1 MADKELV
8 TFYSKVKKVENN
20 LAIIIPDKVT
30 KNLELTDGTEMIL
43 TLDGQTLT
51 VKKKTTLKEL
61 MGQITVENQHDEIE
75 WGKPKGNGF
84 GEKSIHFNIIGYF
97 G

>member
-20 LAIIIPDKVT
+20 LAIIIPDKIT

-51 VKKKTTLKEL
+51 VKKKTTLNEL
-61 MGQITVENQHDEIE
+61 LGQITVENQHDEIE
-75 WGKPKGNGF
+75 WGKPKGN
-84 GEKSIHFNIIGYF
+84 EIW
-97 G
+97 

>member
-8 TFYSKVKKVENN
+8 TFYSKVKKVEND
-20 LAIIIPDKVT
+20 LAIIIPDKIT

-75 WGKPKGNGF
+75 WGKPKGN
-84 GEKSIHFNIIGYF
+84 EIW
-97 G
+97 